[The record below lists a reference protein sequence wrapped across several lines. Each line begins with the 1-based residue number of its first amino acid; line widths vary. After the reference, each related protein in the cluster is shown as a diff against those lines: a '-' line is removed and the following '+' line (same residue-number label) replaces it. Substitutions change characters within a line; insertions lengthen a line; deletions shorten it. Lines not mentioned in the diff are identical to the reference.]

1 MFPICTY
8 SDLTFGLQ
16 LLSTIFFHFFD
27 IATDISILIDL
38 KEKNSEYFNVC
49 LGILIMSLI
58 SSVGPSIKSL
68 RVTTIRKETIYDKI
82 LLYFGG
88 FIVGILQLPF
98 SL

>member
-38 KEKNSEYFNVC
+38 KEKTPN
-49 LGILIMSLI
+49 I
-58 SSVGPSIKSL
+58 SMCVWEFL
-68 RVTTIRKETIYDKI
+68 
-82 LLYFGG
+82 
-88 FIVGILQLPF
+88 
-98 SL
+98 